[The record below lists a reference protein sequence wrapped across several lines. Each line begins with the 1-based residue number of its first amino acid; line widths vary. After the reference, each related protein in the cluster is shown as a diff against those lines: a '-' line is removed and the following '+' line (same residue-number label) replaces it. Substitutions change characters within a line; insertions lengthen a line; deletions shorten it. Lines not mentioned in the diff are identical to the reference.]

1 MRLKKDNLN
10 SPGSMNPRE
19 FGTGFSSPRHTSKL
33 ISTKR
38 GKSGAPQRVI
48 IGRASNLSFVCV
60 AAGQTENKVL
70 QKCFPRLREFAPRQS
85 AESRNLVHIFCDA
98 L

>member
-10 SPGSMNPRE
+10 SPGSMNPHE

-60 AAGQTENKVL
+60 VAGRSPPGRPRTKSSKKVFL
-70 QKCFPRLREFAPRQS
+70 GCANSHQVRARSHAT
-85 AESRNLVHIFCDA
+85 
-98 L
+98 